1 MTTSPAAPSTIEIAL
16 DTATR
21 SSSWHL
27 EATVPLAFDAHHPQG
42 LTRHGELWWLTT
54 VDIERER
61 GHVLAFDDGG
71 TLVHDVAVGSGPR
84 FHPGGF
90 DVRGDT
96 LTVAVAEYRP
106 SSSTIVVAVDAR
118 TLEVTERFVVDDH
131 LGAVAV
137 LDDSSVVGFTWGS
150 RHYLWFDADGAPTG
164 RAANP
169 SHFVD
174 HQDLQ
179 VLTDGALLCSGVAG
193 LAVPGGG
200 VQLGGIAVVEAS
212 TGAIRVE
219 LPVTTCSP
227 AGRVI
232 TFNPLHARV
241 DDGSLV
247 VTVLPDDGRADLLT
261 YRLG

>member
-1 MTTSPAAPSTIEIAL
+1 MTASPAAPSPVETAL
-16 DTATR
+16 AAASR

-27 EATVPLAFDAHHPQG
+27 EATVPLTFDAHHPQG

-61 GHVLAFDDGG
+61 GHLLAFDDAGA
-71 TLVHDVAVGSGPR
+71 LVHDVGVGSGPR

-106 SSSTIVVAVDAR
+106 ASSTVVITVDPV
-118 TLEVTERFVVDDH
+118 TLEVTDRFAVDDH
-131 LGAVAV
+131 LGGVAV
-137 LDDSSVVGFTWGS
+137 LDDASVVGFTWGS
-150 RHYLWFDADGAPTG
+150 RRFLWFDADGLPTA

-174 HQDLQ
+174 HQDVQ
-179 VLTDGALLCSGVAG
+179 VLAGGALLCSGVAG

-200 VQLGGIAVVEAS
+200 VQLGGIAVVDAS
-212 TGAIRVE
+212 TGAIRTE

-241 DDGSLV
+241 DDGALV
-247 VTVLPDDGRADLLT
+247 VTVLPDDGRASLLT
-261 YRLG
+261 YRLR

>member
-1 MTTSPAAPSTIEIAL
+1 VTVVPAAPSPVEATLAA
-16 DTATR
+16 ATR

-27 EATVPLAFDAHHPQG
+27 EAEVPLTFDAHHPQG
-42 LTRHGELWWLTT
+42 LTRHGGLWWLTT
-54 VDIERER
+54 VDIGRER
-61 GHVLAFDDGG
+61 GHLLAFDDAGS
-71 TLVHDVAVGSGPR
+71 LVHDVAVGSGPR

-90 DVRGDT
+90 DARGDT

-106 SSSTIVVAVDAR
+106 ASSTIVVAVDAR
-118 TLEVTERFVVDDH
+118 TLEVTERFAVDDH

-137 LDDSSVVGFTWGS
+137 LDDASLVGFTWGS
-150 RHYLWFDADGAPTG
+150 REFLWFDPDGAPTG
-164 RAANP
+164 RAPNP

-174 HQDLQ
+174 HQDVQ
-179 VLTDGALLCSGVAG
+179 VLPGGALLCSGVAG

-200 VQLGGIAVVEAS
+200 VQLGGVAVVDTAS
-212 TGAIRVE
+212 GAIRVE
-219 LPVTTCSP
+219 LPVTTSTP

-241 DDGSLV
+241 DDGALV
-247 VTVLPDDGRADLLT
+247 VTVLPDDGTAGLFT